1 MTNFSAGSVVRRVE
15 QNNSYSF
22 LKVFFCNPKDPQTM
36 INYGSLLK
44 IYTSDIRLYIKYNPA
59 GFPTIFWTFCFLHF
73 PSKWYWQ
80 GSHAAVHQREPTLCH
95 SLHFMRIRSFSELR
109 TGSLR
114 ILNPWKTQKITSL
127 LVFSGIECIIYNEKK

>member
-59 GFPTIFWTFCFLHF
+59 GFPTIFWTSCWPPF
-73 PSKWYWQ
+73 PPFPIQVILTGKSCSGRSK
-80 GSHAAVHQREPTLCH
+80 RTH
-95 SLHFMRIRSFSELR
+95 SLPFSSLHENPELL
-109 TGSLR
+109 G
-114 ILNPWKTQKITSL
+114 TSDRKL
-127 LVFSGIECIIYNEKK
+127 AHSKPLENAKNKEFTCFSRNRMYYS